1 MKRNIIKASVL
12 PLLALMGLAM
22 ASCTD
27 GDDFNYNKKGIFVTG
42 TETDPMTKFVVEGTP
57 ATFTV
62 TAQTTKKV
70 ENDVKVTFAID
81 TTLVSAY
88 NEKNQ
93 SSFYPIPAGCA
104 EIENPEVTISAGTAL
119 SSGAQVKVTSTSS
132 FQEGRTYLIPVTI
145 KSVSNTSGEEIIESS
160 RTVYLKVSRIIQF
173 TSLVNDYS
181 FSSNYIFPDDK
192 IATLT
197 NFTFEIK
204 VRADRF
210 GSSGGSIERVCA
222 WEEKDESNASMLR
235 FGEAGYDGNQLQWVS
250 PAGSVVSSTRFT
262 PNQWYLISL
271 VYDGS
276 SMTMYVNGV
285 KDASINASGITVKFQ
300 RFELGMS
307 WGGYNYSQFFPGRFA
322 EVRVWNRALSTNEMQ
337 NGLGSVDPHSSGL
350 VAYWKMNEGEG
361 HIFHDSTGN
370 GYDMDWNDTY
380 RADYEGDLI
389 HHTDYGD
396 KLKWAN
402 DENNKYSE

>member
-1 MKRNIIKASVL
+1 MKHNIIKTSAF
-12 PLLALMGLAM
+12 AM
-22 ASCTD
+22 ALLSGFAVAGCTD
-27 GDDFNYNKKGIFVTG
+27 GDDFNYDKKGLFVTG
-42 TETDPMTKFVVEGTP
+42 TESDPMTKFVVEDVP

-70 ENDVKVTFAID
+70 ETDVKVTLAID
-81 TTLVSAY
+81 TSLVSTY
-88 NEKNQ
+88 NAEHQ
-93 SSFYPIPAGCA
+93 SSYFAIPAGCA
-104 EIENPEVTISAGTAL
+104 ELENPEVTISAGSAL
-119 SSGAQVKVTSTSS
+119 STGAQVRVVSTSN
-132 FQEGRTYLIPVTI
+132 FKEGRVYLIPVTI

-173 TSLVNDYS
+173 TSLVNNYS

-204 VRADRF
+204 VRADKL
-210 GSSGGSIERVCA
+210 GTSGGQIQRVCS
-222 WEEKDESNASMLR
+222 WEEADESNASMLR
-235 FGEAGYDGNQLQWVS
+235 FGENGYEGNQLQWVS
-250 PAGSVVSSTRFT
+250 PAGSVVSSTRFS
-262 PNQWYLISL
+262 NQTWYLISL

-285 KDASINASGITVKFQ
+285 KDASINASGKTVKFQ

-307 WGGYNYSQFFPGRFA
+307 WGGYNSSQYFKGRLA
-322 EVRVWNRALSTNEMQ
+322 ECRVWNRALSVNEMQ
-337 NGLGSVDPHSSGL
+337 NGLGSVDPQSEGL

-361 HIFHDSTGN
+361 HIFYDSTGN

-396 KLKWAN
+396 KLQWVN